1 MSYTIVYSGTP
12 GILLVS
18 RRVVLDSCLSSNLY
32 NLKSIP
38 MNYETELDDLI
49 LTLVKEAGSDLHFT
63 VGSFPTVRVN
73 RDLIPLTRKREL
85 TAEDTVGLL
94 RVMVGEK
101 VFTNFVIKQELDFS
115 YEHRK
120 EYRLRGNAS
129 FQRGVVSVALRLIPK
144 VKSMAELNL
153 PEQVIQIARE
163 RQGFFL
169 VVGPVGQGK
178 STTLASM
185 ISLINSESKRHI
197 ITIEDPVEFRFEA
210 DKSLIE
216 QREVG
221 IDTESFSTALTRA
234 FRQDADV
241 IMIGEMRDKDT
252 ISAAVTAA
260 ETGHLVLSTLHTNSA
275 AQTVDRIID
284 SFPGDQQ
291 DQIRLQL
298 ASSLLGVLSQRLIP
312 RISGGLI
319 PAFELLVNTPAVSNL
334 IRERRTHEIDVLI
347 ETGTQEGMIDL
358 DRYLADLVRRGEV
371 SKDDARQFA
380 RRQALFDRLI

>member
-1 MSYTIVYSGTP
+1 
-12 GILLVS
+12 
-18 RRVVLDSCLSSNLY
+18 
-32 NLKSIP
+32 
-38 MNYETELDDLI
+38 MNYETELADLI
-49 LTLVKEAGSDLHFT
+49 MSLVKEGGSDLHMT
-63 VGSFPTVRVN
+63 VGSFPTLRVN

-85 TAEDTVGLL
+85 TAEDTLGFL

-101 VFTNFVIKQELDFS
+101 ALTSFVVNQEIDFS
-115 YEHRK
+115 YEYAK

-129 FQRGVVSVALRLIPK
+129 FQRGVISIALRLVTK
-144 VKSMAELNL
+144 VKTISELNL
-153 PEQVIQIARE
+153 PEQIIQIARE

-178 STTLASM
+178 STTLAAM
-185 ISLINSESKRHI
+185 IGLINSEAKRHI
-197 ITIEDPVEFRFEA
+197 VTIEDPIEFRFDQ

-221 IDTESFSTALTRA
+221 VDTKDFHTALTHV

-241 IMIGEMRDKDT
+241 IMIGEMRDKET

-260 ETGHLVLSTLHTNSA
+260 ETGHLVLSTLHANSA

-284 SFPGDQQ
+284 TFPADQQ

-298 ASSLLGVLSQRLIP
+298 ASSLIGILSQRLVP
-312 RISGGLI
+312 RVSGGLI
-319 PAFELLVNTPAVSNL
+319 PAFELLLNTPAISNL

-347 ETGTQEGMIDL
+347 ETGSQDGMIDL
-358 DRYLADLVRRGEV
+358 DRNLAELVRRGDV
-371 SKDDARQFA
+371 TKDDAMSFA
-380 RRQALFDRLI
+380 RRQNIFERLL

>member
-1 MSYTIVYSGTP
+1 
-12 GILLVS
+12 
-18 RRVVLDSCLSSNLY
+18 
-32 NLKSIP
+32 
-38 MNYETELDDLI
+38 MNYETELADLI
-49 LTLVKEAGSDLHFT
+49 MSLVKEGGSDLHMT
-63 VGSFPTVRVN
+63 VGSFPTLRVN

-85 TAEDTVGLL
+85 NAEDTLGFL

-101 VFTNFVIKQELDFS
+101 ALTSFVVSQEIDFS
-115 YEHRK
+115 YEYAK

-129 FQRGVVSVALRLIPK
+129 FQRGVISIALRLVTK
-144 VKSMAELNL
+144 VKTISELNL
-153 PEQVIQIARE
+153 PEQIIQIARE

-178 STTLASM
+178 STTLAAM
-185 ISLINSESKRHI
+185 IGLINSEAKRHI
-197 ITIEDPVEFRFEA
+197 VTIEDPIEFRFDQ

-221 IDTESFSTALTRA
+221 VDTKDFHTALTHV

-241 IMIGEMRDKDT
+241 IMIGEMRDKET

-260 ETGHLVLSTLHTNSA
+260 ETGHLVLSTLHANSA

-284 SFPGDQQ
+284 TFPADQQ

-298 ASSLLGVLSQRLIP
+298 ASSLIGILSQRLVP
-312 RISGGLI
+312 RVSGGLI
-319 PAFELLVNTPAVSNL
+319 PAFELLLNTPAISNL

-347 ETGTQEGMIDL
+347 ETGSQDGMIDL
-358 DRYLADLVRRGEV
+358 DRNLAELVRRGDV
-371 SKDDARQFA
+371 TKDDAMSFA
-380 RRQALFDRLI
+380 RRQNIFERLL

>member
-1 MSYTIVYSGTP
+1 
-12 GILLVS
+12 
-18 RRVVLDSCLSSNLY
+18 
-32 NLKSIP
+32 

-49 LTLVKEAGSDLHFT
+49 MSLVKEGGSDLHFA
-63 VGSFPTVRVN
+63 VGSFPTLRVN

-85 TAEDTVGLL
+85 TAEDTVGYL
-94 RVMVGEK
+94 RAMVGEK
-101 VFTNFVIKQELDFS
+101 TLTSFVVSQELDFS
-115 YEHRK
+115 YEHAK

-129 FQRGVVSVALRLIPK
+129 FQRGFISIALRLIPK
-144 VKSMAELNL
+144 VKSISELNL

-185 ISLINSESKRHI
+185 IGLINSEAKRHI
-197 ITIEDPVEFRFEA
+197 VTIEDPIEFRFDQ

-221 IDTESFSTALTRA
+221 VDTKDFNTALTRV

-241 IMIGEMRDKDT
+241 IMIGEMRDKET
-252 ISAAVTAA
+252 ISTAVTAA
-260 ETGHLVLSTLHTNSA
+260 ETGHLVFSTLHANSA

-284 SFPGDQQ
+284 SFPADQQ

-298 ASSLLGVLSQRLIP
+298 ASSLLGILSQRLVP
-312 RISGGLI
+312 RVSGGLI
-319 PAFELLVNTPAVSNL
+319 PAFELLLNSPAISNL

-347 ETGTQEGMIDL
+347 ETGSQEGMIDL
-358 DRYLADLVRRGEV
+358 DRNLAELVRRGEV
-371 SKDDARQFA
+371 TKDDALSFA
-380 RRQALFDRLI
+380 RRQNLFERLL

>member
-1 MSYTIVYSGTP
+1 
-12 GILLVS
+12 
-18 RRVVLDSCLSSNLY
+18 
-32 NLKSIP
+32 

-49 LTLVKEAGSDLHFT
+49 MSLVKEAGSDLHFT
-63 VGSFPTVRVN
+63 VGSFPTLRVN
-73 RDLIPLTRKREL
+73 RDLIPLTRKKEL
-85 TAEDTVGLL
+85 SAEDTLGFL

-101 VFTNFVIKQELDFS
+101 SLTNFVVKQELDFS

-129 FQRGVVSVALRLIPK
+129 FQRGYISIALRLIPK
-144 VKSMAELNL
+144 VRTVSELGL
-153 PEQVIQIARE
+153 PEQIIQIARA

-178 STTLASM
+178 STTLSAM
-185 ISLINSESKRHI
+185 IGLINSEAKRHI
-197 ITIEDPVEFRFEA
+197 VTIEDPIEFRFDQ

-221 IDTESFSTALTRA
+221 VDTSDFNTALTHV

-241 IMIGEMRDKDT
+241 IMVGEMRDKET

-260 ETGHLVLSTLHTNSA
+260 ETGHLVLSTLHANSA

-291 DQIRLQL
+291 DQIRVQL
-298 ASSLLGVLSQRLIP
+298 ASSLLGILSQRLVP

-319 PAFELLVNTPAVSNL
+319 PVFELLLNNPAVANI
-334 IRERRTHEIDVLI
+334 IREKRTHEIDVII
-347 ETGTQEGMIDL
+347 ETGSQEGMIDF
-358 DRYLADLVRRGEV
+358 DRNLAELVRRGEIT
-371 SKDDARQFA
+371 KDDAMSFA
-380 RRQALFDRLI
+380 RRQNMFERLI

>member
-1 MSYTIVYSGTP
+1 
-12 GILLVS
+12 
-18 RRVVLDSCLSSNLY
+18 
-32 NLKSIP
+32 
-38 MNYETELDDLI
+38 MNYETELADLI
-49 LTLVKEAGSDLHFT
+49 MSLVKEGGSDLHMT
-63 VGSFPTVRVN
+63 VASFPTLRVN

-85 TAEDTVGLL
+85 TAEDTLGFL

-101 VFTNFVIKQELDFS
+101 ALTSFVVNQEIDFS
-115 YEHRK
+115 YEYAK

-129 FQRGVVSVALRLIPK
+129 FQRGVISIALRLVTK
-144 VKSMAELNL
+144 VKSISELNL
-153 PEQVIQIARE
+153 PEQIIQIARE

-178 STTLASM
+178 STTLAAM
-185 ISLINSESKRHI
+185 IGLINSEAKRHI
-197 ITIEDPVEFRFEA
+197 VTIEDPIEFRFDQ

-221 IDTESFSTALTRA
+221 VDTKDFHTALTHV

-241 IMIGEMRDKDT
+241 IMIGEMRDKET

-260 ETGHLVLSTLHTNSA
+260 ETGHLVLSTLHANSA

-284 SFPGDQQ
+284 TFPADQQ

-298 ASSLLGVLSQRLIP
+298 ASSLIGILSQRLVP
-312 RISGGLI
+312 RVSGGLI
-319 PAFELLVNTPAVSNL
+319 PAFELLLNTPAISNL

-347 ETGTQEGMIDL
+347 ETGSQDGMIDL
-358 DRYLADLVRRGEV
+358 DRNLAELVRRGDV
-371 SKDDARQFA
+371 TKDDAMSFA
-380 RRQALFDRLI
+380 RRQNIFERLL

>member
-1 MSYTIVYSGTP
+1 
-12 GILLVS
+12 
-18 RRVVLDSCLSSNLY
+18 
-32 NLKSIP
+32 

-49 LTLVKEAGSDLHFT
+49 MTLVKEGGSDLHLT
-63 VGSFPTVRVN
+63 VGSFPTLRVN

-85 TAEDTVGLL
+85 TAEDTVGFL
-94 RVMVGEK
+94 RAMVGEK
-101 VFTNFVIKQELDFS
+101 ILTSFVVSQELDFS
-115 YEHRK
+115 YEHAK

-129 FQRGVVSVALRLIPK
+129 FQRGVISIALRLVPK
-144 VKSMAELNL
+144 VKSISELNL
-153 PEQVIQIARE
+153 PQQIIDISRQ

-185 ISLINSESKRHI
+185 IGLINSESKRHI
-197 ITIEDPVEFRFEA
+197 VTIEDPIEFRFTQ

-221 IDTESFSTALTRA
+221 IDTKDFHTALIHA

-241 IMIGEMRDKDT
+241 LMIGEMRDKET
-252 ISAAVTAA
+252 IAAAVTAA
-260 ETGHLVLSTLHTNSA
+260 ETGHLVFSTLHANSA

-284 SFPGDQQ
+284 SFPSDQQ

-298 ASSLLGVLSQRLIP
+298 ASSLIGILSQRLIP
-312 RISGGLI
+312 RVSGGLI
-319 PAFELLVNTPAVSNL
+319 PAFELLLNTPATANL

-347 ETGTQEGMIDL
+347 ETGSQEGMIDL
-358 DRYLADLVRRGEV
+358 DRNLAELVRSGEV
-371 SKDDARQFA
+371 TKDDAMSFA
-380 RRQALFDRLI
+380 RRRSIFERLL

>member
-1 MSYTIVYSGTP
+1 
-12 GILLVS
+12 
-18 RRVVLDSCLSSNLY
+18 
-32 NLKSIP
+32 
-38 MNYETELDDLI
+38 MNYESELDDLI
-49 LTLVKEAGSDLHFT
+49 MTLVKEAGSDLHLT
-63 VGSFPTVRVN
+63 VGSFPTVRVS
-73 RDLIPLTRKREL
+73 RDLIPLTRKKEL

-101 VFTNFVIKQELDFS
+101 SFTNFVIKQELDFS
-115 YEHRK
+115 YEHKR

-129 FQRGVVSVALRLIPK
+129 FQRGFISIALRLIPK

-153 PEQVIQIARE
+153 PDQLIQIARE

-178 STTLASM
+178 STTLAGM
-185 ISLINSESKRHI
+185 LSLINTESKRHI
-197 ITIEDPVEFRFEA
+197 ITIEDPIEFRFEQ

-221 IDTESFSTALTRA
+221 IDTADFATALTRV

-252 ISAAVTAA
+252 ISTAVTAA

-275 AQTVDRIID
+275 AQTIDRIID
-284 SFPGDQQ
+284 TFPGDQQ

-298 ASSLLGVLSQRLIP
+298 ASSLIGVLSQRLIP
-312 RISGGLI
+312 RVSGGLI
-319 PAFELLVNTPAVSNL
+319 PAFELLLNTPAVANL
-334 IRERRTHEIDVLI
+334 IRENRTHEIDVLI
-347 ETGTQEGMIDL
+347 ETGSQEGMIDL

-371 SKDDARQFA
+371 TKEDAKAFA
-380 RRQALFDRLI
+380 RRQTIFDRLI

>member
-1 MSYTIVYSGTP
+1 
-12 GILLVS
+12 
-18 RRVVLDSCLSSNLY
+18 
-32 NLKSIP
+32 

-49 LTLVKEAGSDLHFT
+49 MSLVKEGGSDLHLM
-63 VGSFPTVRVN
+63 VGAFPTLRVN

-85 TAEDTVGLL
+85 TPEDTLGLL
-94 RVMVGEK
+94 RAMVGEK
-101 VFTNFVIKQELDFS
+101 ILTNFVVNQELDFS
-115 YEHRK
+115 YEHAK

-129 FQRGVVSVALRLIPK
+129 FQRGVISVALRLVPK
-144 VKSMAELNL
+144 VRNIAELNL
-153 PEQVIQIARE
+153 PEQIIHIARE

-185 ISLINSESKRHI
+185 IGLINSESKRHI
-197 ITIEDPVEFRFEA
+197 VTIEDPIEFRFDQ

-221 IDTESFSTALTRA
+221 IDTKDFHTALTHV

-241 IMIGEMRDKDT
+241 IMIGEMRDKET

-260 ETGHLVLSTLHTNSA
+260 ETGHLVLSTIHANSA

-284 SFPGDQQ
+284 SFPADQQ

-298 ASSLLGVLSQRLIP
+298 ASSLLGILSQRLVP
-312 RISGGLI
+312 RVSGGLI
-319 PAFELLVNTPAVSNL
+319 PAFELLLNTPATANL

-347 ETGTQEGMIDL
+347 ETGSQDGMIDL
-358 DRYLADLVRRGEV
+358 DRNLAELVRRGEIT
-371 SKDDARQFA
+371 KDDALQFA
-380 RRQALFDRLI
+380 RRQNMFERLL

>member
-1 MSYTIVYSGTP
+1 V
-12 GILLVS
+12 
-18 RRVVLDSCLSSNLY
+18 
-32 NLKSIP
+32 
-38 MNYETELDDLI
+38 
-49 LTLVKEAGSDLHFT
+49 
-63 VGSFPTVRVN
+63 
-73 RDLIPLTRKREL
+73 PLTRKKEL
-85 TAEDTVGLL
+85 TAEDTLGFL

-101 VFTNFVIKQELDFS
+101 MLTSFVVSQELDFS

-129 FQRGVVSVALRLIPK
+129 FQRGSISVALRLVPK
-144 VKSMAELNL
+144 VRTISELNL
-153 PEQVIQIARE
+153 PDQVVQIARE

-169 VVGPVGQGK
+169 LVGPVGQGK
-178 STTLASM
+178 STTLSAM
-185 ISLINSESKRHI
+185 IGLINSEAKRHI
-197 ITIEDPVEFRFEA
+197 ITIEDPIEFRFDQ

-221 IDTESFSTALTRA
+221 VDTTDFHTALRHV

-241 IMIGEMRDKDT
+241 IMIGEMRDKET

-260 ETGHLVLSTLHTNSA
+260 ETGHLVLSTLHANSA

-284 SFPGDQQ
+284 SFPSDQQ

-298 ASSLLGVLSQRLIP
+298 ASSLIGILSQRLVP

-319 PAFELLVNTPAVSNL
+319 PAFELLLNTPAVSNL

-347 ETGTQEGMIDL
+347 ETGSQEGMIDL
-358 DRYLADLVRRGEV
+358 DRNLADLVRRGEV
-371 SKDDARQFA
+371 TKDDAKIFA
-380 RRQALFDRLI
+380 RRQNLFDRLV